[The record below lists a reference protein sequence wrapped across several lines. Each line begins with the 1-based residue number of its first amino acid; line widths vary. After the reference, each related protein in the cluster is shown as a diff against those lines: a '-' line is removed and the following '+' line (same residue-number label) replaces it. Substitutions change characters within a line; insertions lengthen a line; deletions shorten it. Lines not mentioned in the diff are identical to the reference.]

1 MNKLLLLLP
10 SLASADLIQDLY
22 KEQFYQLSK
31 ANFEIITAFLVIF
44 IIASLIYLFSLVKK
58 SKQKTIVQ
66 AGNIISTVHTKMIKK
81 DIDLLRI
88 LDGYLSILHQKV
100 AKRGNKVY
108 FNFGHHYPRY
118 VKAMHDKVCM
128 LFYTLSEFVIEHTE
142 NSHIIIGLRTK
153 KSSSQ
158 KSVRYEFYI
167 KSDCPIP
174 QLQKGD
180 IKNTLEKHSKMIE
193 ITTYKGKKELKNC
206 VFFEF
211 YKLKTAKLV
220 ADILG
225 TKINFSRWQKHSFLS
240 FELEFE
246 LSDKLCEVSNRYSHF
261 FGLNTI
267 ILEDDICGFYQIAS
281 KLKQFKLNIQPKMD
295 LKLAKEHLFNPIFLA
310 KFIFINTRVLR
321 NFTAKEIN
329 HIKQKQAKYGF
340 VIILIS
346 DSVAFDHYNGSF
358 ENYVLL
364 KRPVNMDTLLA
375 AMNTPPTSQIKL
387 FNSLLVGISS

>member
-31 ANFEIITAFLVIF
+31 SNFEIITAFLLIF
-44 IIASLIYLFSLVKK
+44 IIIALIYIFSLAKK
-58 SKQKTIVQ
+58 SKHKTIVQ

-81 DIDLLRI
+81 DVDLLRI

-100 AKRGNKVY
+100 AKRGNKVC
-108 FNFGHHYPRY
+108 FNFSHRYPRY

-142 NSHIIIGLRTK
+142 NSHIMIGLRTK

-174 QLQKGD
+174 QLEKGD

-193 ITTYKGKKELKNC
+193 IIHKGKKELKNC

-225 TKINFSRWQKHSFLS
+225 TKINFSRWQKHNFLS

-246 LSDKLCEVSNRYSHF
+246 LSDKLCKASNRYSHF

-346 DSVAFDHYNGSF
+346 DSAAFDHYNGSF

-375 AMNTPPTSQIKL
+375 AMNTPPR
-387 FNSLLVGISS
+387 LLK

>member
-31 ANFEIITAFLVIF
+31 SNFEIITAFLVIF
-44 IIASLIYLFSLVKK
+44 IIVALIYLFSLAKK
-58 SKQKTIVQ
+58 SKHKTIVQ
-66 AGNIISTVHTKMIKK
+66 TGDIISTVHTKMIKK
-81 DIDLLRI
+81 DVDLPRI

-100 AKRGNKVY
+100 AKRGNKIY
-108 FNFGHHYPRY
+108 FNFSHHYPRY
-118 VKAMHDKVCM
+118 VKAMHDKVCI

-153 KSSSQ
+153 KSNSQ

-167 KSDCPIP
+167 KSDCPLP
-174 QLQKGD
+174 QLEKGD

-193 ITTYKGKKELKNC
+193 IITYKGKKELKNC

-225 TKINFSRWQKHSFLS
+225 TKINFSRWQKHNFLS

-246 LSDKLCEVSNRYSHF
+246 LSDKLYEAKNTYSHF

-346 DSVAFDHYNGSF
+346 DSAAFDHYNGSF

-364 KRPVNMDTLLA
+364 KRPVNIDTLLA
-375 AMNTPPTSQIKL
+375 AMNTPPPKTSQIK
-387 FNSLLVGISS
+387 

>member
-31 ANFEIITAFLVIF
+31 SNFEIITAFLLIF
-44 IIASLIYLFSLVKK
+44 IIVALIYIFSLAKK
-58 SKQKTIVQ
+58 SKHKTIVQ

-81 DIDLLRI
+81 DVDLLRI

-100 AKRGNKVY
+100 AKRGNKVC
-108 FNFGHHYPRY
+108 FNFSHHYPRY
-118 VKAMHDKVCM
+118 VKAMHDEVCI

-142 NSHIIIGLRTK
+142 NSHIMIGLRTK

-174 QLQKGD
+174 QLEKGD

-193 ITTYKGKKELKNC
+193 IIHKGKKELKNC

-211 YKLKTAKLV
+211 YKLKSAKLV

-225 TKINFSRWQKHSFLS
+225 TKINFSSWQKHNFLS

-246 LSDKLCEVSNRYSHF
+246 LSDKLCKASNRYSHF

-295 LKLAKEHLFNPIFLA
+295 LNLAKEHLFNPIFLA

-346 DSVAFDHYNGSF
+346 DSAAFDHYNGSF

-364 KRPVNMDTLLA
+364 KPPVNRDTLLA
-375 AMNTPPTSQIKL
+375 AMNTPPPPLKSQL
-387 FNSLLVGISS
+387 

>member
-31 ANFEIITAFLVIF
+31 SNFEIITAFLLIF
-44 IIASLIYLFSLVKK
+44 IIIALIYIFSLAKK
-58 SKQKTIVQ
+58 SKHKTIVQ

-81 DIDLLRI
+81 DVDLLRI

-100 AKRGNKVY
+100 AKRGNKVC
-108 FNFGHHYPRY
+108 FNFSHRYPRY

-142 NSHIIIGLRTK
+142 NSHIMIGLRTK

-174 QLQKGD
+174 QLEKGD

-193 ITTYKGKKELKNC
+193 IIHKGKKELKNC

-225 TKINFSRWQKHSFLS
+225 TKINFSRWQKHNFLS

-246 LSDKLCEVSNRYSHF
+246 LSDKLCKASNRYSHF

-346 DSVAFDHYNGSF
+346 DSAAFDHYNGSF

-375 AMNTPPTSQIKL
+375 AMNTPPPPDFSNKI
-387 FNSLLVGISS
+387 I

>member
-1 MNKLLLLLP
+1 MNKSLLLLP

-31 ANFEIITAFLVIF
+31 SNFEIITAFLVIF
-44 IIASLIYLFSLVKK
+44 IIASLIYLFSLAKK
-58 SKQKTIVQ
+58 SKHKTIVQ
-66 AGNIISTVHTKMIKK
+66 TGDIISTVHTKMIKK
-81 DIDLLRI
+81 DVDLLRI

-100 AKRGNKVY
+100 AKRGNKVC
-108 FNFGHHYPRY
+108 FNFSHHYPRY
-118 VKAMHDKVCM
+118 VKAMHDKVCI

-142 NSHIIIGLRTK
+142 NSHIMIGLRTK

-174 QLQKGD
+174 QLEKGD

-193 ITTYKGKKELKNC
+193 IIHKGKKELKNC

-225 TKINFSRWQKHSFLS
+225 TKINFYSWQKHNFLS

-246 LSDKLCEVSNRYSHF
+246 LSNKPYEVKNRYSHF

-295 LKLAKEHLFNPIFLA
+295 LKLAKEHLFNPIFSP

-321 NFTAKEIN
+321 NFTTKEIN
-329 HIKQKQAKYGF
+329 QIKQKQAKYGF
-340 VIILIS
+340 LIILIS
-346 DSVAFDHYNGSF
+346 DSAAFDHYNGSF

-364 KRPVNMDTLLA
+364 KHPINIDTLLA
-375 AMNTPPTSQIKL
+375 AMNTTPPLDFSNKMIQ
-387 FNSLLVGISS
+387 

>member
-1 MNKLLLLLP
+1 
-10 SLASADLIQDLY
+10 
-22 KEQFYQLSK
+22 
-31 ANFEIITAFLVIF
+31 
-44 IIASLIYLFSLVKK
+44 
-58 SKQKTIVQ
+58 
-66 AGNIISTVHTKMIKK
+66 GNIISTVHTKMIKK
-81 DIDLLRI
+81 DVDLLRI

-100 AKRGNKVY
+100 AKRGNKVC
-108 FNFGHHYPRY
+108 FNFSHHYPRY
-118 VKAMHDKVCM
+118 VKAMHDKVCI

-142 NSHIIIGLRTK
+142 NSHIMIGLRTK

-174 QLQKGD
+174 QLEKGD

-193 ITTYKGKKELKNC
+193 IIHKGKKELKNC

-211 YKLKTAKLV
+211 YKLKSAKLV

-225 TKINFSRWQKHSFLS
+225 TKINFSSWQKHNFLS

-246 LSDKLCEVSNRYSHF
+246 LSDKLYEAKNTYSHF

-295 LKLAKEHLFNPIFLA
+295 LKLAKKHLFNPIFLA

-321 NFTAKEIN
+321 NFTAKEID

-346 DSVAFDHYNGSF
+346 DSAAFDHYNGSF

-375 AMNTPPTSQIKL
+375 AMNTPPPPTSQIKL
-387 FNSLLVGISS
+387 FNSLLVDISS

>member
-31 ANFEIITAFLVIF
+31 SNFEIITAFLLIF
-44 IIASLIYLFSLVKK
+44 IIVALIYIFSLAKK
-58 SKQKTIVQ
+58 SKHKTIVQ
-66 AGNIISTVHTKMIKK
+66 TGDIISTVHTKMIKK
-81 DIDLLRI
+81 DVDLLRI

-100 AKRGNKVY
+100 AKRGNKLC
-108 FNFGHHYPRY
+108 FNFSHHYPRY
-118 VKAMHDKVCM
+118 VKAMHDEVCI

-142 NSHIIIGLRTK
+142 NSHIMIGLRTK

-174 QLQKGD
+174 QLEKGD
-180 IKNTLEKHSKMIE
+180 IKNTLEKNSKMIE
-193 ITTYKGKKELKNC
+193 IITYKGKKELKNC

-225 TKINFSRWQKHSFLS
+225 TKINFYSWQKHNFLS

-246 LSDKLCEVSNRYSHF
+246 LSDKLYEAKNTYSHF

-329 HIKQKQAKYGF
+329 HIKQKQAKYGL

-346 DSVAFDHYNGSF
+346 DSAAFDHYNGSF

-364 KRPVNMDTLLA
+364 KHPINIDTLLA
-375 AMNTPPTSQIKL
+375 AMNTTPPHDFSNKMIQ
-387 FNSLLVGISS
+387 

>member
-31 ANFEIITAFLVIF
+31 SNFEIITAFLLIF
-44 IIASLIYLFSLVKK
+44 IIVALIYIFSLAKK
-58 SKQKTIVQ
+58 SKHKTIVQ
-66 AGNIISTVHTKMIKK
+66 TGDIISTVHTKMIKK
-81 DIDLLRI
+81 DVDLLRI

-100 AKRGNKVY
+100 AKRGNKVC
-108 FNFGHHYPRY
+108 FNFSHHYPRY
-118 VKAMHDKVCM
+118 VKAMHDKVCI

-142 NSHIIIGLRTK
+142 NSHIMIGLRTK

-174 QLQKGD
+174 QLEKGD
-180 IKNTLEKHSKMIE
+180 IKNTLEKNSKMIE
-193 ITTYKGKKELKNC
+193 IITYKGKKELKNC

-225 TKINFSRWQKHSFLS
+225 TKINFSSWQKHNFLS

-246 LSDKLCEVSNRYSHF
+246 LSDKLYEAKNTYSHF

-346 DSVAFDHYNGSF
+346 DSAAFDHYNGSF

-364 KRPVNMDTLLA
+364 KHPINIDTLLA
-375 AMNTPPTSQIKL
+375 AMNTPPPPPSTSQIK
-387 FNSLLVGISS
+387 